1 MSDTLDQLEA
11 LRLATRRSVL
21 EGPGRLP
28 TELRQAVARGEG
40 PTALA
45 PLLAK
50 IRRQAF
56 TVTDDD
62 IAALMTAPG
71 GPGYDQDEVFELVV
85 SATLG
90 AAESRYVAAMAAL
103 GAA

>member
-1 MSDTLDQLEA
+1 MSDTVDQLEA

-28 TELRQAVARGEG
+28 AELRQAVARGENPG
-40 PTALA
+40 DLA

-62 IAALMTAPG
+62 IAALMAPG
-71 GPGYDQDEVFELVV
+71 GPGYGQDEVFELVV
-85 SATLG
+85 STTLG
-90 AAESRYVAAMAAL
+90 AAEARYVAAMAAL

>member
-11 LRLATRRSVL
+11 LRLATRQAVL
-21 EGPGRLP
+21 DGPGRLP
-28 TELRQAVARGEG
+28 AELRQAVARGED
-40 PTALA
+40 PTDLA

-56 TVTDDD
+56 TVTDDE
-62 IAALMTAPG
+62 IAALMAPG
-71 GPGYDQDEVFELVV
+71 GRGYDQDEVFDLVV
-85 SATLG
+85 STTLG

>member
-11 LRLATRRSVL
+11 LRLTTRRSVL
-21 EGPGRLP
+21 EGPGRLS

-50 IRRQAF
+50 IRQQAF

-62 IAALMTAPG
+62 IAALMAPG

-103 GAA
+103 GAG

>member
-62 IAALMTAPG
+62 IAALMAPG